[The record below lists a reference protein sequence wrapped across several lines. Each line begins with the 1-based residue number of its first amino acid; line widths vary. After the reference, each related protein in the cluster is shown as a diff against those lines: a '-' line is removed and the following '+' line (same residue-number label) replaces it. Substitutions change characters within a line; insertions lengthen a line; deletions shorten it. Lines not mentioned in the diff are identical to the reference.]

1 MYISEIPTCPLKCRL
16 AGSDISSTWYMQ
28 KKWRWR
34 PSPEEGQSTTQ
45 LQHRLFLG
53 QRTEAARTQ
62 AAICSTKGSFRKH
75 KMPFS
80 YAVHT
85 PEVSRSRLKGH
96 SGICEKAEKAILFQA
111 TSEICVSCL
120 FRLSASLLSP
130 CTGEQA
136 FGLSP
141 SQYLH
146 ALIVILGKQL
156 GQHIIVSRKHRIR
169 GMCEVY
175 SLKGR
180 LIKF

>member
-1 MYISEIPTCPLKCRL
+1 MQTCRL
-16 AGSDISSTWYMQ
+16 RHQFHLIHAEEMEVKTITWGGPERHPAPAQTLPWAANGGSKDS
-28 KKWRWR
+28 
-34 PSPEEGQSTTQ
+34 GCH
-45 LQHRLFLG
+45 LQHEGEL
-53 QRTEAARTQ
+53 QEAQ
-62 AAICSTKGSFRKH
+62 NAIQLCSAHIWGFQVKT
-75 KMPFS
+75 
-80 YAVHT
+80 Y
-85 PEVSRSRLKGH
+85 GH

-120 FRLSASLLSP
+120 YRLSASLLSP

-156 GQHIIVSRKHRIR
+156 GQHIVVSRKHRIR